1 MATRD
6 TSEAIQRSPMERFA
20 RAYSDAVRRQRAEL
34 QVQAVG
40 SDRRFTVEVLG
51 MQGSRRTILVSAP
64 ANVDKSL
71 IAVRQGQILTC
82 RWLNP
87 STVFQFQAAITKL
100 VFEPMPMLYL
110 GELHGVQYREL
121 RALPRARAALSGALR
136 TPAPLPALV
145 TDLSVSGAQVGVTDG
160 PRLAIGQEVE
170 LALRPRLFQKDFVL
184 NLASRIVADQG
195 ALDPEHPNIHFFG
208 LNFAAPTETD
218 QLVLHGIVQE
228 RLAQEAD
235 RLGQLLL
242 SEATNST
249 STVTRIQPAPNFA
262 ARATD

>member
-1 MATRD
+1 MGLRD
-6 TSEAIQRSPMERFA
+6 GTDAVQRSPMERFA

-34 QVQAVG
+34 QVQVVG
-40 SDRRFTVEVLG
+40 SERRFTVEVLG

-64 ANVDKSL
+64 ANIDKSL

-110 GELHGVQYREL
+110 GELHAVQYKEL

-136 TPAPLPALV
+136 TPSPLAALV

-160 PRLAIGQEVE
+160 PKLAVGQTVE

-184 NLASRIVADQG
+184 NLTCHIAADQG
-195 ALDPEHPNIHFFG
+195 ALDAEHPNIHFYG
-208 LNFAAPTETD
+208 LSFQEPTETD

-242 SEATNST
+242 SEAANST
-249 STVTRIQPAPNFA
+249 TTLTRIQPAPNFA
-262 ARATD
+262 GRGLD